1 MTFAAEVRK
10 SLYPMLSVLEVLR
23 YDDSPSAPFHLVIVR
38 SPILV
43 SRDDSNF
50 RVSSFLPS
58 SPLIALSPFPIERVE
73 NFKTVPENRRE
84 EDGMD
89 GQREGSS
96 SNNLKYVK
104 PGFGGIQF
112 DVRPKVRPLSFNF
125 WIEVSLNDW

>member
-1 MTFAAEVRK
+1 MTIPRQ
-10 SLYPMLSVLEVLR
+10 P
-23 YDDSPSAPFHLVIVR
+23 PFHLVIVH

-73 NFKTVPENRRE
+73 NFKTVPENRRR

-89 GQREGSS
+89 GQRGGAS
-96 SNNLKYVK
+96 SNGLKSVK
-104 PGFGGIQF
+104 PDLGFRRYNLTI
-112 DVRPKVRPLSFNF
+112 
-125 WIEVSLNDW
+125 

>member
-1 MTFAAEVRK
+1 MTIPRQ
-10 SLYPMLSVLEVLR
+10 P
-23 YDDSPSAPFHLVIVR
+23 PFHLVIVH

-89 GQREGSS
+89 GQTEGSS
-96 SNNLKYVK
+96 SNYLKPELKRGYNLMLDLSHLT
-104 PGFGGIQF
+104 FGLRH
-112 DVRPKVRPLSFNF
+112 D
-125 WIEVSLNDW
+125 

>member
-1 MTFAAEVRK
+1 MDQSTNCLTFAVEVGK
-10 SLYPMLSVLEVLR
+10 SLCPMLSVLEVLR
-23 YDDSPSAPFHLVIVR
+23 YDDPPSAPFHLVIVH

-84 EDGMD
+84 ENGMD
-89 GQREGSS
+89 RQREGSS
-96 SNNLKYVK
+96 SNDL
-104 PGFGGIQF
+104 
-112 DVRPKVRPLSFNF
+112 
-125 WIEVSLNDW
+125 